1 MEKHKEEH
9 EKLRQVVRDLYNM
22 LEEEEGPSAAFVEAV
37 NKMWW
42 NGCTTTLRHLTV
54 LLQNTNLCMK
64 TVRDCKKKIA
74 DKKWHS
80 GKHPVCAFC
89 LDILFYHF
97 ISAYS
102 LTSSIITSTDLSM
115 PSAVMCSNGP

>member
-1 MEKHKEEH
+1 
-9 EKLRQVVRDLYNM
+9 M

-37 NKMWW
+37 NKNVVEWLYNHIKTFDRSVAEYKFM
-42 NGCTTTLRHLTV
+42 HE
-54 LLQNTNLCMK
+54 